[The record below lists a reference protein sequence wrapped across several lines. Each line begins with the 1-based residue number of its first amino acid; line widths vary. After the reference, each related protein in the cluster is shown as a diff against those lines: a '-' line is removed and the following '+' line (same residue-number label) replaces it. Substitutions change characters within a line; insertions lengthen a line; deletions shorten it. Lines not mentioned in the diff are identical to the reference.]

1 MITPC
6 TFTEV
11 ELYGLWA
18 LANSR
23 NTKRP
28 GVQSRKM
35 YEGAD
40 DLITNYVGLKAE
52 YAFTRLAGLP
62 INSQVNVG
70 GGGNT
75 AYVLHGRTVHIRA
88 SDDLL
93 IFTTPADFTADTAVL
108 VSPFGQDRDPFAGSH
123 PRHWKRSVVIRG
135 WVTREEF
142 LSMAHTRQMPY
153 GPRLCLQDSKLHP
166 IETLLAAPVPP
177 PVPQQLALV

>member
-1 MITPC
+1 MSHIC

-23 NTKRP
+23 NAKRP

-52 YAFTRLAGLP
+52 YAFTRLAELP
-62 INSQVNVG
+62 INSQVNVVG
-70 GGGNT
+70 GGDT
-75 AYVLHGRTVHIRA
+75 AYIVHGRTVHIRA

-93 IFTTPADFTADTAVL
+93 IFTDADAFTADVAVL
-108 VSPFGQDRDPFAGSH
+108 VSPFGQDRDPFSGSH
-123 PRHWKRSVVIRG
+123 PRHFRRSVAIKG

-142 LSMAHTRQMPY
+142 LAKCHTRQMPY
-153 GPRLCLQDSKLHP
+153 GPRLCLRDGQLYP
-166 IETLLAAPVPP
+166 IEELLAAPVPP